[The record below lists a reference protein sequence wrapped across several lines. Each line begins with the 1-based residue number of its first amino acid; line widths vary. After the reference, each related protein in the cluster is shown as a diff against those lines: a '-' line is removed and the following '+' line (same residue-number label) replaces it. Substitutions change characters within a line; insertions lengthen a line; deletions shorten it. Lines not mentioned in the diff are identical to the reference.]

1 METVLALGLCAS
13 GASTYIGA
21 AGWETNST
29 SKFTKTKSQEKVKHN
44 QKVKNVRV
52 LSV

>member
-1 METVLALGLCAS
+1 METAVLALGLCAS

-29 SKFTKTKSQEKVKHN
+29 SEFTKTKSQGKVK
-44 QKVKNVRV
+44 QTTKK
-52 LSV
+52 